1 MANKINISRKTST
14 NFANSIEQHTIKTFG
29 IDTNSDIYKARKIC
43 RNEKIRLNYILIDME
58 NSGKTD
64 TREYSDVNDKF
75 NKISRILSS
84 GDNEAIFSLANEIS
98 R

>member
-14 NFANSIEQHTIKTFG
+14 NFANSIEQHTINTFG

-43 RNEKIRLNYILIDME
+43 RNEKIRLNYRLIE
-58 NSGKTD
+58 LEKAGLTD
-64 TREYSDVNDKF
+64 TAEYKAVNEKF
-75 NKISRILSS
+75 NEIFKIISS